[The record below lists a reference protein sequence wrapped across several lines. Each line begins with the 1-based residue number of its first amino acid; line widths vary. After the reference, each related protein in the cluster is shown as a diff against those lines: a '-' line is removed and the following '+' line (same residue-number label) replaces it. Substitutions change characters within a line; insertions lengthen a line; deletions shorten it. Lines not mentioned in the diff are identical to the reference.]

1 MDVKAGHI
9 RLISEVI
16 SDSLNMDVAVL
27 MGANVAMD
35 VAKEDFCECTIG
47 NEKMQPVPIAYPLLC
62 TIYVLHGEDGF
73 V

>member
-1 MDVKAGHI
+1 MDVQAGHI

-16 SDSLNMDVAVL
+16 SDSLNMNVSVL

-47 NEKMQPVPIAYPLLC
+47 KSRM
-62 TIYVLHGEDGF
+62 
-73 V
+73 